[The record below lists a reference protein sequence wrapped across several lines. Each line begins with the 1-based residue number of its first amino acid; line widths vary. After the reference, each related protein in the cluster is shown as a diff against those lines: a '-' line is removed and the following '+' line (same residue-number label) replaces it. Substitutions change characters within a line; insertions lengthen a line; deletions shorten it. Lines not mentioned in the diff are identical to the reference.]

1 MDYWT
6 IVEQVYNTT
15 LTLSFFILMGLLFYL
30 GKKGCKAKNHYGG
43 ISTIICGVCFFIFGY
58 YNSIVGFFLFP
69 YNGYMIWWI
78 GINIFLNFIFFMIIR
93 REKKKINSDYGTVSQ
108 STSSGGKGPILRR
121 YVEKMTQE
129 DPYKEE
135 ISFKMEI
142 GRKSFHLLGIFLIL
156 IYYFLAQM
164 VSDSIF
170 ISVNQIKAG
179 YEFLWGD
186 ITDFP
191 YTLGDP
197 RGIMCITMMGI
208 IGGLMLA
215 IISDL
220 VRVIWGPEYSFFN
233 FLTRAMLRNKEKN
246 ALGPQIYMITGFAFS
261 FMLYI
266 TNLIH
271 IQAVLAGVLISCLA
285 DAAAALIGRKYGK
298 HKIKVRSSNKKS
310 IEGFLAGTILAY
322 LMGLIFLG
330 PIYALFGALIF
341 FITDYFP
348 VYTADNILNPIFIP
362 IGIQLFILLLG
373 LPVGW
378 G

>member
-1 MDYWT
+1 
-6 IVEQVYNTT
+6 
-15 LTLSFFILMGLLFYL
+15 
-30 GKKGCKAKNHYGG
+30 
-43 ISTIICGVCFFIFGY
+43 
-58 YNSIVGFFLFP
+58 
-69 YNGYMIWWI
+69 
-78 GINIFLNFIFFMIIR
+78 
-93 REKKKINSDYGTVSQ
+93 
-108 STSSGGKGPILRR
+108 
-121 YVEKMTQE
+121 
-129 DPYKEE
+129 
-135 ISFKMEI
+135 
-142 GRKSFHLLGIFLIL
+142 
-156 IYYFLAQM
+156 
-164 VSDSIF
+164 
-170 ISVNQIKAG
+170 
-179 YEFLWGD
+179 
-186 ITDFP
+186 
-191 YTLGDP
+191 GDP

-298 HKIKVRSSNKKS
+298 HKIKVRSNDKKS